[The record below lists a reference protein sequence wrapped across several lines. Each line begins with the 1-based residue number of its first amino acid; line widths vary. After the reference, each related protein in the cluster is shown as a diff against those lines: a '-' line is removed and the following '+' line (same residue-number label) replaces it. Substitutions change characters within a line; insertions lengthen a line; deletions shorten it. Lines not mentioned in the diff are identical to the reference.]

1 MGNLERI
8 DGIARGSMLPAD
20 ELAQLLGSFTDEDLE
35 YASTLARAVSERVFG
50 KTVYIRGIV
59 EFTNYCKNNCIY
71 CGIRRDN
78 RNACRYRLSQEEILT
93 CCREGYAGGF
103 RTFVL
108 QGGEDPWYNDE
119 RMCGIV
125 SAIRAAFPDCAITL
139 SLGER
144 SYESYRLLKQA
155 GADRYL
161 LRHETADPA
170 HYALLHPAEQT
181 FQNRMD
187 CLNMLRELGY
197 QVGCGCMVGSPYQTP
212 LHLAKD
218 LIFMTQFRPHMIG
231 LGPFIPHHDTPFRDE
246 AAGTV
251 RQSLMM
257 LALCRLMLPEVLLP
271 ATTALGTLDP
281 IGRERGIL
289 AGANVIMPNLSPV
302 SVREKYM
309 LYDNKLFSGD
319 DPETSR
325 KSIEQRVASVGYR
338 VVMGRGD
345 HPAFTAEARK
355 GN

>member
-1 MGNLERI
+1 MDNHERI
-8 DGIARGSMLPAD
+8 DAAARGRVLPAE

-35 YASTLARAVSERVFG
+35 YASMLARTVAQRVFG
-50 KTVYIRGIV
+50 KTVYLRGIV
-59 EFTNYCKNNCIY
+59 EFTNYCKNNCLY

-78 RNACRYRLSQEEILT
+78 KNACRYRLSREEILT
-93 CCREGYAGGF
+93 CCRDGYAGGF

-108 QGGEDPWYNDE
+108 QGGEDPYFNDE

-125 SAIRAAFPDCAITL
+125 SDIRAAFPDCAITL

-144 SYESYRLLKQA
+144 SCESYRLLRQA

-161 LRHETADPA
+161 LRHETADAA

-187 CLNMLRELGY
+187 CLQMLRELGF

-218 LIFMTQFRPHMIG
+218 LIFMAQFRPQMIG

-302 SVREKYM
+302 SVREKYL

-325 KSIEQRVASVGYR
+325 RSIEQRVASIGYR
-338 VVMGRGD
+338 VVLGRGD
-345 HPAFTAEARK
+345 HPAFKTEARK
-355 GN
+355 GT

>member
-1 MGNLERI
+1 
-8 DGIARGSMLPAD
+8 MLPAE

-35 YASTLARAVSERVFG
+35 YASMLARTVAQRVFG
-50 KTVYIRGIV
+50 NTVYLRGIV
-59 EFTNYCKNNCIY
+59 EFTNYCKNNCLY

-78 RNACRYRLSQEEILT
+78 KNACRYRLSREEILT
-93 CCREGYAGGF
+93 CCRDGYAGGF

-108 QGGEDPWYNDE
+108 QGGEDPYFNDE

-125 SAIRAAFPDCAITL
+125 SDIREAFPDCAITL

-144 SYESYRLLKQA
+144 SYESYRLLRQA

-161 LRHETADPA
+161 LRHETADAA

-187 CLNMLRELGY
+187 CLQMLRELGY

-218 LIFMTQFRPHMIG
+218 LIFMAQFRPHMIG
-231 LGPFIPHHDTPFRDE
+231 LGPFIPHRDTPFRDE

-325 KSIEQRVASVGYR
+325 RNIEQRVASVGCR

-345 HPAFTAEARK
+345 HPAFTTEARK
-355 GN
+355 GT

>member
-1 MGNLERI
+1 
-8 DGIARGSMLPAD
+8 
-20 ELAQLLGSFTDEDLE
+20 
-35 YASTLARAVSERVFG
+35 
-50 KTVYIRGIV
+50 
-59 EFTNYCKNNCIY
+59 
-71 CGIRRDN
+71 
-78 RNACRYRLSQEEILT
+78 
-93 CCREGYAGGF
+93 
-103 RTFVL
+103 
-108 QGGEDPWYNDE
+108 
-119 RMCGIV
+119 
-125 SAIRAAFPDCAITL
+125 
-139 SLGER
+139 
-144 SYESYRLLKQA
+144 
-155 GADRYL
+155 
-161 LRHETADPA
+161 
-170 HYALLHPAEQT
+170 
-181 FQNRMD
+181 
-187 CLNMLRELGY
+187 
-197 QVGCGCMVGSPYQTP
+197 MVGSPYQTP

-246 AAGTV
+246 PAGTV

-325 KSIEQRVASVGYR
+325 KSIEQRVASIGYR

>member
-1 MGNLERI
+1 MHNMERI
-8 DGIARGSMLPAD
+8 DAVAQDRMLPAE
-20 ELAQLLGSFTDEDLE
+20 ELAGLLGSFTDEELD
-35 YASTLARAVSERVFG
+35 YASSLARAVAQRVFG
-50 KTVYIRGIV
+50 KKVYLRGIV
-59 EFTNYCKNNCIY
+59 EFTNYCRNNCLY

-78 RNACRYRLSQEEILT
+78 KNACRYRLSQEEILT
-93 CCREGYAGGF
+93 CCRDGYAAGF

-108 QGGEDPWYNDE
+108 QGGEDPWYSDE
-119 RMCGIV
+119 RMCEIV
-125 SAIRAAFPDCAITL
+125 SAIRAEFPDCAITL

-144 SYESYRLLKQA
+144 SEESYRRLRQA

-161 LRHETADPA
+161 LRHETADAA

-187 CLNMLRELGY
+187 CLHTLRALGY
-197 QVGCGCMVGSPYQTP
+197 QVGCGCMVGSPFQTP

-218 LIFMTQFRPHMIG
+218 LLFMAEFRPHMIG

-251 RQSLMM
+251 RQSLML

-302 SVREKYM
+302 SVRKKYM

-319 DPETSR
+319 DPETCR
-325 KSIEQRVASVGYR
+325 RALEQRVASVGYQ

-345 HPAFTAEARK
+345 HLAFTAEARK